1 MKHFSKF
8 MIGALALGLWSC
20 SSDEPLAG
28 GGDNNGGTTGDFN
41 ATLTLQLPT
50 AGGTRSATT
59 PDGTPAGSEAGV
71 EIGQISENN
80 VDQVLVVLATRD
92 ETDLNK
98 FTYVTYGLSTAAVL
112 KDEEMPTYA
121 LQFESTDL
129 ANRFGQTMYVFA
141 YCNPT
146 DEIVGYFKG
155 KNDKTDWLDQVA
167 EIASYESSS
176 IWAKNSFLMTNATI
190 SKEIT
195 LQDQEG
201 QDINDFFEKHS
212 TATTAF
218 DLGQVTVE
226 RVAARFDFQELAATT
241 DHAANTYTVKDNRN
255 DDNVATVTFTDM
267 ALFNV
272 AKGTYY
278 IPRVSDNGL
287 PTGENF
293 AICGNERFSMV
304 NKTGNWVVGPYATQ
318 FPANASAST
327 DRQLYEALFGN
338 YFYQLDGFTTYD
350 DMNWTSLANWSNQTP
365 DNHEN
370 WTDATGTDYRI
381 WCYTTENVMPGE
393 YNQRQGTT
401 TGVMFKAELHY
412 LPEGTEGADN
422 EQAKVIR
429 ESMTAGHQLYAL
441 NGVIY
446 GDVAHVALY
455 ATIHPYSDLARAYKK
470 SGMADMDGNKNLV
483 EASESAGKY
492 QIKEGAVGVDCTAE
506 QATKAGFSVYKPVKD
521 AQDNYHYYMYYPY
534 FNRHNSFGA
543 NNDGMSVME
552 YQVVRNNVYKLK
564 VSSVLSFGHA
574 DKGFDPEPPGDGTPD
589 ETKKVLFRVSVQV
602 LPWVVRV
609 NDIVFN

>member
-20 SSDEPLAG
+20 SSEEPLPG
-28 GGDNNGGTTGDFN
+28 GGEFDGTTGDFN

-50 AGGTRSATT
+50 AGGTRSTT
-59 PDGTPAGSEAGV
+59 TDDGTPSGSETGV

-80 VDQVLVVLATRD
+80 VDQVLVVLAARD
-92 ETDLNK
+92 ENELNK

-112 KDEEMPTYA
+112 KDENMPTYA
-121 LQFESTDL
+121 LQFESADL
-129 ANRFGQTMYVFA
+129 GNRFGQTMYVFA

-146 DEIVGYFKG
+146 PEIVGYFKG

-167 EIASYESSS
+167 EIASYESSA

-190 SKEIT
+190 SEEIT
-195 LQDQEG
+195 LRDNEG
-201 QDINDFFEKHS
+201 QDINDFFESHS

-218 DLGQVTVE
+218 DLGKVTVE
-226 RVAARFDFQELAATT
+226 RVAARFDFQAKAATENL
-241 DHAANTYTVKDNRN
+241 AANTYMVKDNRN

-278 IPRVSDNGL
+278 MPRVSDNGL
-287 PTGENF
+287 PSGDNF
-293 AICGNERFSMV
+293 AICGNERFSMAT
-304 NKTGNWVVGPYATQ
+304 KTGNWVVGPYATQ

-327 DRQLYEALFGN
+327 DRKLYEALFGN
-338 YFYQLDGFTTYD
+338 YLYQLDGFTSYD
-350 DMNWTSLANWSNQTP
+350 DMNWTSLANWSNWTP

-370 WTDATGTDYRI
+370 WTGAAGTDYRI

-401 TGVMFKAELHY
+401 TGVMFKAELNY
-412 LPEGTEGADN
+412 IPEGSADADN

-429 ESMTAGHQLYAL
+429 ESMTAGHKLYAL

-455 ATIHPYSDLARAYKK
+455 ATIHPYSDLARAYKE
-470 SGMADMDGNKNLV
+470 SGMADMEGNKDLV

-492 QIKEGAVGVDCTAE
+492 VIKEGAVGVDCTAE
-506 QATKAGFSVYKPVKD
+506 QATGAGFSVYNPEKD
-521 AQDNYHYYMYYPY
+521 DQGNNHYYMYYPY

-543 NNDGMSVME
+543 NNDGMTVME

-589 ETKKVLFRVSVQV
+589 ETKKVLFRVSVEV

-609 NDIVFN
+609 NDIIFN